1 MVYELPEP
9 AVLSAMLGRQLDL
22 YQKRDSLITRMRM
35 HLEGKNPIV
44 VPNSM
49 QLKGVATH
57 TFHLNAIVNE
67 KTSRYR
73 AEAEIKCIPV
83 AKASVPAQ
91 TIRKYAAELEKA
103 INVALYTLGTKDAD
117 AVWSRLKQD
126 VHLFDAGV
134 EKYIAIPKQK
144 WPKIVPSRWRVM
156 GEDGEEYDEPVAKDD
171 IQRDLEKEGRE
182 GDYEKEKDAYLHDAG
197 IPIMRAYV
205 PLERFYP
212 FFEGNTMVECI
223 ELEER
228 SLKSVLENKL
238 FDTAS
243 LKGINLGNDGGRST
257 KVVIMHY
264 CNGREYAYYALG
276 PSTQGRTT
284 WPSMMNSR
292 SLSKGMP
299 MLLHKF
305 SHNLGR
311 PLYNYV
317 PGRGGGW
324 KDGNSQMEVIM
335 NAVLAMN
342 QDQDDLYSQ
351 INTFIRNSLWATRVM
366 KFSRESRGPDE
377 GLPAA
382 PNVPEG
388 GLIPIWNDE
397 SIENIVENMPQFE
410 LATWAYEQRER
421 RIDALVGSPAL
432 FGDRQPGVNTGYHQQ
447 LQVTMAEHLDAEVES
462 ALAAGAVNGVM
473 IFLEQIRD
481 LGEKVYVQSIK
492 QEKGGKQMGEF
503 VCIDPKALN
512 PMPMLSAKVRDPR
525 PIDMIT
531 ASQAAMNLTGFR
543 PGHNSPL
550 VSDDY
555 ALESLLGIEDP
566 DEMKRQIWR
575 QNMESQLM
583 GGPLVAQELGK
594 RLGLALVQA
603 AAPGVIDPNAAAG
616 ASPAMQQAVKGMNE
630 SGEAAQAGG
639 VQPANLVAQGEG
651 RVRSSG
657 VGAGQGGGPPMGAPQ
672 PQQAVGRANQLM
684 RTA

>member
-1 MVYELPEP
+1 
-9 AVLSAMLGRQLDL
+9 MLGRQLDL
-22 YQKRDSLITRMRM
+22 YQKRDNLINRMRM

-57 TFHLNAIVNE
+57 TFHLNAIINE

-73 AEAEIKCIPV
+73 PEPEIKCIPV
-83 AKASVPAQ
+83 AKASSPAQ
-91 TIRKYAAELEKA
+91 KIRTQAAELEKA

-117 AVWSRLKQD
+117 AVWSHLKQD

-134 EKYIAIPKQK
+134 EKYLAIPKQK
-144 WPKIVPSRWRVM
+144 WPKLIPTRWRM
-156 GEDGEEYDEPVAKDD
+156 TNEKREEYDEPEAKDD
-171 IQRDLEKEGRE
+171 LYRDLESQGRTD
-182 GDYEKEKDAYLHDAG
+182 DYEKEKDAYLHDAG

-212 FFEGNTMVECI
+212 FFEGNTMVECM

-238 FDTAS
+238 FDTSS
-243 LKGINLGNDGGRST
+243 LKGYSLGNDGGRSA
-257 KVVIMHY
+257 KVVILHF
-264 CNGREYAYYALG
+264 CDDTHYAYYALG
-276 PSTQGRTT
+276 PSLTGRQT

-292 SLSKGMP
+292 TLSKGMP
-299 MLLHKF
+299 VLLHSF
-305 SHNLGR
+305 QHNLGR

-324 KDGNSQMEVIM
+324 KDGNSRMEPIM
-335 NAVLAMN
+335 NAVLQLN

-351 INTFIRNSLWATRVM
+351 INSFIRNNLWATRVM

-377 GLPAA
+377 GLPTV

-388 GLIPIWNDE
+388 GLIGIWNDE
-397 SIENIVENMPQFE
+397 EIENIVQNMPGFE
-410 LATWAYEQRER
+410 LARWSFDTRER

-447 LQVTMAEHLDAEVES
+447 LQVTMAEHLDAEIES

-481 LGEKVYVQSIK
+481 LGEKMYVQNIVK
-492 QEKGGKQMGEF
+492 DKTNKQMGEY

-525 PIDMIT
+525 PMDMVT
-531 ASQAAMNLTGFR
+531 SAQAVMQLTQMR
-543 PGHNSPL
+543 PGHNTPF
-550 VSDDY
+550 VSDDW
-555 ALESLLGIEDP
+555 AAENIMGIEDP
-566 DEMKRQIWR
+566 DEMRRTIWKEK
-575 QNMESQLM
+575 MEAQLM
-583 GGPLVAQELGK
+583 GGPLLAQELGK
-594 RLGLALVQA
+594 RLGMALIQA
-603 AAPGVIDPNAAAG
+603 GAPGPIDPATAG
-616 ASPAMQQAVKGMNE
+616 AASPAMQQAVKGINE
-630 SGEAAQAGG
+630 SGESAAMGGAQPRNLIAQA
-639 VQPANLVAQGEG
+639 EG
-651 RVRSSG
+651 RIQSTG
-657 VGAGQGGGPPMGAPQ
+657 VGAGVGGGPATGAPQ
-672 PQQAVGRANQLM
+672 PQQALGRSQQIL